1 MRLCVQCKP
10 RWRGFKKKKEDA
22 RRVGAPC
29 RKDLCC
35 ARTSTKQTARNTTLF
50 WCAPVCWM
58 RGVVWCGVRCR
69 VIDHFN
75 DYLLEEPPSLK
86 KNTSAYICIIRG
98 IHAKK
103 IRTATLHA
111 GLAGLGPTGAFYT
124 ADPSKVSTPTI
135 VASNL
140 PCTNSVSVNLVGTLQ
155 DRSPSRGTC
164 VDCINLGTMRGAI
177 NICIKYR

>member
-1 MRLCVQCKP
+1 MCLCVQCKP

-75 DYLLEEPPSLK
+75 DYLLENPHPS
-86 KNTSAYICIIRG
+86 
-98 IHAKK
+98 KK
-103 IRTATLHA
+103 IPVHIFVLYVVYMQKKSARLHCMLDLLDLDQQEHFTLQIHQRYQRPQSWRQTSLARTA
-111 GLAGLGPTGAFYT
+111 
-124 ADPSKVSTPTI
+124 
-135 VASNL
+135 
-140 PCTNSVSVNLVGTLQ
+140 C
-155 DRSPSRGTC
+155 RS
-164 VDCINLGTMRGAI
+164 I
-177 NICIKYR
+177 